1 MKEFLKIFLI
11 SLLSVSLLAAC
22 GIKGK
27 LDLPDESE
35 GEILD
40 R

>member
-1 MKEFLKIFLI
+1 MKEFFKIFLVSLI
-11 SLLSVSLLAAC
+11 SLSLLSAC

>member
-1 MKEFLKIFLI
+1 MKYVLKLMLLSFVSM
-11 SLLSVSLLAAC
+11 SLLTGC

-27 LDLPDESE
+27 LDLPDETE